1 MKLVYKVIS
10 RLSLA
15 LVVVMAMWAAIFY
28 FIVVDEINDE
38 TDDALDAYSH
48 DIIRRALAGEELPEQ
63 DNGTNDTYYLHEID
77 EAYAEANPSV
87 RYLDDEVFIHSM
99 NDTESARV
107 KKTIFSD
114 SADRLYE
121 LTVAIPSLEKEDL
134 QTKILVWIVI
144 LYAILLLA
152 VLGVN
157 AFVMN
162 RSFRPLYAL
171 LRWFDKFRLGS
182 GVPELDNPTNVTE
195 FGLLNSAVLASA
207 RRANEVYE
215 EQSAFIGNASH
226 ELQTPIAICQNRLEM
241 LSDDSTLGES
251 QLEQVMA
258 TRRTLGH
265 MSRLNR
271 NLLLLSRIDNGQV
284 GEPQN
289 IDTAD
294 VARRLLDDYSEIYA
308 NKGIVSSLREEGG
321 LVLRMNE
328 TLASVLIG
336 NLIKNAFVHTPPE
349 GHIEVVVTA
358 DSFEVRNTAVEG
370 ALDGNVIFRRF
381 YKDGKQEGSSGL
393 GLPLVESVSRA
404 YGLKIR
410 YSFAGGMHR
419 FTVGKNK

>member
-1 MKLVYKVIS
+1 MKLVYKIIS
-10 RLSLA
+10 RLSVA
-15 LVVVMAMWAAIFY
+15 LVAVMAVWAAVFY

-77 EAYAEANPSV
+77 QTYANANPSV
-87 RYLDDEVFIHSM
+87 RYLDEEVFIHGM

-162 RSFRPLYAL
+162 RSFRPLYTL
-171 LRWFDKFRLGS
+171 LRWFEGFRLGN
-182 GVPELDNPTNVTE
+182 GVQRLDNPTDVTE
-195 FGLLNSAVLASA
+195 FRLLNSAVLASA
-207 RRANEVYE
+207 HRVNEVYE
-215 EQSAFIGNASH
+215 EQRAFIGNASH
-226 ELQTPIAICQNRLEM
+226 ELQTPIAVCQNRLEI
-241 LSDDSTLGES
+241 LSDDSSLGEQ

-258 TRRTLGH
+258 VRRTLGN

-271 NLLLLSRIDNGQV
+271 NLLLLSRIDNGQI
-284 GEPQN
+284 GEPEN
-289 IDTAD
+289 VDMGELA
-294 VARRLLDDYSEIYA
+294 ARLLADYSEIYA
-308 NKGIVSSLREEGG
+308 GKEIVSELQRSGR

-328 TLASVLIG
+328 TLASVLVG
-336 NLIKNAFVHTPPE
+336 NLIKNAFVHTPPS
-349 GHIEVVVTA
+349 GSIEVVVSA
-358 DSFEVRNTAVEG
+358 GSFEIRNTAVGG
-370 ALDGNVIFRRF
+370 ALDGSAIFRRF
-381 YKDGKQEGSSGL
+381 YKEGGGEGSSGL
-393 GLPLVESVSRA
+393 GLALAQSVSRA
-404 YGLKIR
+404 YGLKII
-410 YSFAGGMHR
+410 YSFEGGMHR
-419 FTVGKNK
+419 FTIKK